1 MIGSKVNLDARMA
14 AAAGFNHHNG
24 MVINPSEF
32 ANDLNASNGL
42 TSFLH
47 DNLLLSDANMNK
59 QGEGIVGS

>member
-1 MIGSKVNLDARMA
+1 MASKVNLDARMA

-24 MVINPSEF
+24 LYINPSEF
-32 ANDLNASNGL
+32 ANDNPSNGL

-59 QGEGIVGS
+59 QGEAIVGS